1 MTHQAITGAWYLA
14 GRRELD
20 VMFPGGRRYRYANV
34 PIHVARGF
42 GDAASKGAFFNR
54 QIRNR
59 YPCRELGEELEPA
72 AQVA

>member
-34 PIHVARGF
+34 PAHVARAF
-42 GDAASKGAFFNR
+42 GEALSKGSFFNR
-54 QIRNR
+54 QIRGR
-59 YPCRELGEELEPA
+59 FLCRELGVELE
-72 AQVA
+72 QVA